1 MATFSLHRRLQEPV
15 FLGPADRQLAQL
27 PLVLPQADSD
37 LVYDDVSAVAATSDP
52 ARRRNTEAD
61 DDVQYSI
68 IQFKDSKEAEV
79 APYAS
84 VQSPRAQTAQKDVQ
98 SPYASVQSPHG
109 KTAQE
114 DVQYAAVNFSRPK
127 DMSQ

>member
-1 MATFSLHRRLQEPV
+1 MANISLHRHLQEPV
-15 FLGPADRQLAQL
+15 FLGPAGRQLPQL

-52 ARRRNTEAD
+52 ATRRNTEAD

-84 VQSPRAQTAQKDVQ
+84 VQSPRAQTAQEDVQ
-98 SPYASVQSPHG
+98 SPYPSVQSPRSQ
-109 KTAQE
+109 TAQE

-127 DMSQ
+127 DTSQ